1 MPGIMRP
8 EIGNLAFYPSI
19 AVFALD
25 MRAHRRHQIVHR
37 PYAKIGRLETES
49 ELAGRRHCVE
59 FNARAV
65 SIQHSVFS
73 QSRTLL
79 FSATAMSWEGRE
91 TSSLLES
98 RHCFWEGYDFS
109 RPAAK
114 TLKIGA
120 LQGLRLAIASE
131 LSGRTS
137 GTLAP
142 T

>member
-8 EIGNLAFYPSI
+8 EIGNLTFYPSI
-19 AVFALD
+19 AVLALD

-37 PYAKIGRLETES
+37 PYAAIGRLETES

-79 FSATAMSWEGRE
+79 SRGTRRNEYRHSCEEAPVLLPHERDARAHI
-91 TSSLLES
+91 TSL
-98 RHCFWEGYDFS
+98 R
-109 RPAAK
+109 
-114 TLKIGA
+114 GA
-120 LQGLRLAIASE
+120 QRNLQPSGFFLQAIC
-131 LSGRTS
+131 
-137 GTLAP
+137 
-142 T
+142 